1 MSSLPEIKGKSAV
14 KRKQMA
20 IVLFGLAGFLALLIG
35 GLYMSDPNRKNGGA
49 AQNPM
54 NKPPP
59 DVTKSFK
66 TPASGRTDQE
76 VWVTKSEAD
85 LKQLQTQYED
95 MQRRLKE
102 AEERANNA
110 GSAPPPPS
118 SFPQN
123 FSSTVGPNSR
133 ENLPP
138 PPPPPSSIGS
148 RAQPGA
154 MSPGQ
159 VGPDGQ
165 PVRQPG
171 IQVIDLSEPE
181 ISEPGKAAG
190 TPKRTSKNYL
200 PAGSFAKVKL
210 LSGMDAPTGALART
224 QPTPV
229 FIVIKDRGSLPNDFR
244 SNVRE
249 CRIVGA
255 AYGDLSAE
263 RAYIRL
269 ETLTC
274 VTPDDEIVEVS
285 VKGYVAGEDGKTGLR
300 GDVVSKQG
308 QMIGK
313 AALAGLASGLGT
325 SISQAYTQVS
335 TNPLGAVQTVDPKDI
350 GKQGLAQ
357 GAATALEKIA
367 DFYIARAEELFPVI
381 EIGAGRTVDIV
392 ITEGVA
398 LGDAFERAALALE
411 E

>member
-20 IVLFGLAGFLALLIG
+20 IVLFGLAGFLAVLIG

-49 AQNPM
+49 AQNAM

-76 VWVTKSEAD
+76 VWVSKSEAD
-85 LKQLQTQYED
+85 LKQLQSRYDD
-95 MQRRLKE
+95 MERRLKE
-102 AEERANNA
+102 AEDR
-110 GSAPPPPS
+110 GSRGSTEPPPPS
-118 SFPQN
+118 SFPQA
-123 FSSTVGPNSR
+123 FSSTAVPNTR
-133 ENLPP
+133 DNLPP
-138 PPPPPSSIGS
+138 PPPPSAISS
-148 RAQPGA
+148 RAQTGT
-154 MSPGQ
+154 MSSGQ

-181 ISEPGKAAG
+181 VSDPGKAAAV
-190 TPKRTSKNYL
+190 PKRTSKNYL

-229 FIVIKDRGSLPNDFR
+229 FIVVKDRGTLPNDFR

-249 CRIVGA
+249 CKIIGA

-269 ETLTC
+269 ETLSC
-274 VTPDDEIVEVS
+274 VTPDDEIVEVA
-285 VKGYVAGEDGKTGLR
+285 VKGYVAGEDGKAGLR

-392 ITEGVA
+392 ITEGVP